1 MLPNSLISSD
11 ERETET
17 TGDSAAVIGGCSRV
31 SRSPSRCSGGGAPC
45 SGWPAPPLSRLIRDH
60 KLANMNTYLSF
71 FFFSFQHGCALLAP
85 PPGADTPSWRN
96 QLSVWR
102 APRMN
107 GGLHIHAA
115 PSKAPFWNNSLAAQ
129 HTETHTITRRDKQI
143 TALHLPNWNLLVSG
157 KREKGLPFSCFPKTA
172 A

>member
-17 TGDSAAVIGGCSRV
+17 TGDSAAVIGGCSHV
-31 SRSPSRCSGGGAPC
+31 SRSPSWCSGGGAPC
-45 SGWPAPPLSRLIRDH
+45 SGWLAPPLSRLIRDH

-71 FFFSFQHGCALLAP
+71 FFQHRCALLAP
-85 PPGADTPSWRN
+85 PPGAGTRSRRN

-115 PSKAPFWNNSLAAQ
+115 PSKAAFWNNSLAAQ
-129 HTETHTITRRDKQI
+129 HTDTQKHMQRQTNRSAPPPKLEPFSFRK
-143 TALHLPNWNLLVSG
+143 AG
-157 KREKGLPFSCFPKTA
+157 KRSALFPLS
-172 A
+172 